1 MKMKITSSKTN
12 RIRFFF
18 VITVTLLLGFI
29 INFGMPTESHA
40 KKTYVRFSTAGT
52 GGTYYPMGGAISSL
66 ITKKCD
72 NINVSAETSGGSA
85 ENVRLIEQGISDM
98 AWANASELYWG
109 WNGIK
114 YFKDKKYRNMRIV
127 ARCWSNSYH
136 WLALKRSR
144 IESAEQFEGQKL
156 TIGPQGSGAALHG
169 ESLLRTL
176 GLWDKVKIVW
186 MPPSAAANALKD
198 KQTKVF
204 GYFSG
209 IPMAAVLDI
218 QALNKITLI
227 DVTGPAIAKG
237 FSKEYPFYKKA
248 IIPAGT
254 YKGQDKDIGIFEQS
268 TYWIV
273 RKDLPDDLVYRMVKK
288 VFSKEGMDY
297 MANAH
302 KRGTEFSVN
311 GALDGVDALIPVH
324 PGAEKFWKEQGL
336 SVPEIKN

>member
-1 MKMKITSSKTN
+1 MTCSRLKTKN
-12 RIRFFF
+12 TRC
-18 VITVTLLLGFI
+18 LLTIAIALSLGFM

-40 KKTYVRFSTAGT
+40 KKIYLRFSTAGT

-85 ENVRLIEQGISDM
+85 ENVRLIEQNITDM
-98 AWANASELYWG
+98 AWANASEIYWG

-136 WLALKRSR
+136 WLALKSSG
-144 IESAEQFEGQKL
+144 IEGPEQFEGKKL

-169 ESLLRTL
+169 ESLLRNL
-176 GLWDKVKIVW
+176 GLWDKVKVVW
-186 MPPSAAANALKD
+186 LPPSAAASALKD

-209 IPMAAVLDI
+209 IPMAAILDI

-227 DVTGPAIAKG
+227 DVTKSAIANG
-237 FSKEYPFYKKA
+237 FTKEFPFYKKA
-248 IIPAGT
+248 TIPKGT
-254 YKGQDKDIGIFEQS
+254 YKGQDKEVGIFEQS
-268 TYWIV
+268 TYWVV

-288 VFSKEGMDY
+288 VFSKEGRAY

-302 KRGTEFSVN
+302 KRGSEFKIEN
-311 GALDGVDALIPVH
+311 GLDGVDALIPVH
-324 PGAEKFWKEQGL
+324 PGVEKFWKEQGL
-336 SVPEIKN
+336 SVP

>member
-1 MKMKITSSKTN
+1 MNRLKMKASGLDSRRLVVVLLIL
-12 RIRFFF
+12 
-18 VITVTLLLGFI
+18 TLGLAL
-29 INFGMPTESHA
+29 NFGMPADSHA
-40 KKTYVRFSTAGT
+40 KKTYLRFSTAGT
-52 GGTYYPMGGAISSL
+52 GETYYPMGGAISSL
-66 ITKKCD
+66 ITKKGD

-98 AWANASELYWG
+98 AWANASEIYWG

-114 YFKDKKYRNMRIV
+114 YFEDKKYQNMRIV

-136 WLALKRSR
+136 WLALKSSE
-144 IESAEQFEGQKL
+144 ISGAEQFEGQKI

-218 QALNKITLI
+218 QALNKINLI
-227 DVTGPAIAKG
+227 DVTGPAIEKG
-237 FSKEYPFYKKA
+237 FSEEYPFYKKA
-248 IIPAGT
+248 SIPAGT
-254 YKGQDKDIGIFEQS
+254 YKDQDKDIGIFEQS

-273 RKDLPDDLVYRMVKK
+273 RKDLPDDLVYQMVKL
-288 VFSKEGMDY
+288 VFSKEGTDY

-302 KRGTEFSVN
+302 KRGGEFKVEN
-311 GALDGVDALIPVH
+311 ALDGVDALIPVH
-324 PGAEKFWKEQGL
+324 PGAAKFWTEQGL
-336 SVPEIKN
+336 SVPEIKE